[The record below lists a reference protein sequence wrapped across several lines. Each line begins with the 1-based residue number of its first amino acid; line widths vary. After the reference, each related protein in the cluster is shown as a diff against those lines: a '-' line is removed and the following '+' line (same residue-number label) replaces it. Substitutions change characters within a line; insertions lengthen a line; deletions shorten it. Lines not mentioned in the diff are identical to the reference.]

1 MARCKVRAF
10 HCWSLWRLRR
20 LPIALNTKKTE
31 KPSSRDAGR
40 KDSRS
45 RDLCLERLK
54 RGPDDFTAQTRIQF
68 FRQARIAARMGN
80 TYAFDDTI
88 RAHLHRHW
96 KHRAPSS

>member
-31 KPSSRDAGR
+31 KPSSRYARREHSGSFNLR
-40 KDSRS
+40 F
-45 RDLCLERLK
+45 ERFE

-68 FRQARIAARMGN
+68 FRQARIAARMRD
-80 TYAFDDTI
+80 TYAFDDTV
-88 RAHLHRHW
+88 RAHLHRHR
-96 KHRAPSS
+96 KHRAH